1 LKNKIFIKLKH
12 AEKFQKEIFQVIK
25 NMNLSGKL
33 SEKEVEAMLPDYI
46 FNRLT
51 VEERTEF
58 EIAILNYPDLEK
70 ELNAGIELFA
80 RVEQLDYDKILK
92 DKSQYLP
99 ERVVERLERNNSL
112 YRSRKPNIRR
122 LVLMFAFAASIIVFI
137 GIANDFSF
145 TKFIDDKILNKNKNV
160 ITVETTSGNF
170 FTDLEKVLILE
181 NLDAEDLD
189 YLLEDLD
196 SDYLILLDKIENMDE
211 KTFQEF
217 LNIVRN

>member
-1 LKNKIFIKLKH
+1 
-12 AEKFQKEIFQVIK
+12 
-25 NMNLSGKL
+25 MNLSGKL

>member
-1 LKNKIFIKLKH
+1 
-12 AEKFQKEIFQVIK
+12 
-25 NMNLSGKL
+25 MNLSGKL

-160 ITVETTSGNF
+160 ITVETTSANF